1 MKRKNCA
8 CKFEI
13 GISKNWSLLEEK
25 KNFLFLLCISRSLL
39 PALRENNRF
48 GEAADL
54 VQYFHPHSDEL
65 IAVLCDGRF
74 YHRAITESVTMTNSN
89 DHLEFIRNHLNDYAG
104 QIIQKIQTDH
114 EQFQAHVT
122 RLQTI
127 RKQKLEKQLNDAD
140 GNDDDCDMFSD
151 TTSMNSSRYTGSSRG
166 TARTFRSSKSK
177 RRHER
182 KLLSLKEGS
191 PFEDIALIDVIYNL
205 IQQIYGQQPHI
216 GEQLKCLIDLELDT
230 CAREMQRKF
239 GELLDDIQRKM
250 DQIWLPEMIVS
261 GEIKAEEFMDYLH
274 AQNQQHYA
282 MISKWIFIFFL
293 LLRNV
298 GKQLR
303 I

>member
-1 MKRKNCA
+1 M
-8 CKFEI
+8 
-13 GISKNWSLLEEK
+13 
-25 KNFLFLLCISRSLL
+25 

-74 YHRAITESVTMTNSN
+74 YHRAITESVMMGNSN
-89 DHLEFIRNHLNDYAG
+89 DHLESIRKHLNDYATET
-104 QIIQKIQTDH
+104 IQKIQSDH
-114 EQFQAHVT
+114 EQFQTHVN

-127 RKQKLEKQLNDAD
+127 RKEKLEKQLNDD

-151 TTSMNSSRYTGSSRG
+151 TTSMNSSRFTGSSRG

-191 PFEDIALIDVIYNL
+191 PFEDIAIIDAVYNL
-205 IQQIYGQQPHI
+205 VQQIYGQQSQI
-216 GEQLKCLIDLELDT
+216 GEILKCLIDLELDS
-230 CAREMQRKF
+230 CAREIQTKF
-239 GELLDDIQRKM
+239 SELLDDVQRKM

-261 GEIKAEEFMDYLH
+261 GEIKAEEYMDYLH
-274 AQNQQHYA
+274 AQSQQHYA
-282 MISKWIFIFFL
+282 MISK
-293 LLRNV
+293 
-298 GKQLR
+298 
-303 I
+303 